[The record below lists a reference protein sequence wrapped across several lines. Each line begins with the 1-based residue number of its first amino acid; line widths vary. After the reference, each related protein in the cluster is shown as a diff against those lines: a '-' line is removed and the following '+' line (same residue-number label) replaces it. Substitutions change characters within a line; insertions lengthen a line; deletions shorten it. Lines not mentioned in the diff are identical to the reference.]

1 MTGIER
7 QQPITAV
14 PLLFFDVE
22 TTGLEIQAGH
32 RICEVAMLR
41 WEHGQEVGR
50 INTLINPEREL
61 DPQAAQI
68 NGLQP
73 ADLNT
78 APLFTD
84 IAPQIVQI
92 SQNAVRIAH
101 NLPFDE
107 SFLNMELC
115 RAGYP
120 PFTGPALD
128 TLELARRL
136 GIRRG
141 SLSLAALAA
150 TFGLPAPTHR
160 AMDDVLTLRALF
172 DHFVNEMISLGII
185 TLEDVLR
192 FARGLRPNDPE
203 PEAPPPLAAALAT
216 GSTLRIV
223 YASKSNPEP
232 LERRIRPIELVVEP
246 NGISVRAFCYLRN
259 DIRNFLLSRISA
271 YLPDTQPE

>member
-1 MTGIER
+1 MTGIEL
-7 QQPITAV
+7 QQPITDV

-32 RICEVAMLR
+32 RICEVAILR
-41 WEHGQEVGR
+41 WEHDQEVGR

-68 NGLQP
+68 NGLQL
-73 ADLNT
+73 ADLNN

-84 IAPQIVQI
+84 IAPQIVQL

-128 TLELARRL
+128 TLELARHL

-141 SLSLAALAA
+141 SLSLATLAA
-150 TFGLPAPTHR
+150 TFGLPTPTHR

-185 TLEDVLR
+185 TLGDVLR
-192 FARGLRPNDPE
+192 FVRGLRPNDPE

-223 YASKSNPEP
+223 YTSNSSPQP

-246 NGISVRAFCYLRN
+246 NGINVRAFCYLRN

-271 YLPDTQPE
+271 YLPDTQAE

>member
-1 MTGIER
+1 MTGIEL
-7 QQPITAV
+7 QQPITDV

-41 WEHGQEVGR
+41 REHGQEVGR

-73 ADLNT
+73 ADLNN

-141 SLSLAALAA
+141 SLSLAALAT

-160 AMDDVLTLRALF
+160 AMDDVLTLRTLF
-172 DHFVNEMISLGII
+172 DRFVNEMVSLGVI
-185 TLEDVLR
+185 TLGEVLR
-192 FARGLRPNDPE
+192 FARGLLPNDPE

-223 YASKSNPEP
+223 YTSKSNPEP
-232 LERRIRPIELVVEP
+232 LERRIRPIELVVESH
-246 NGISVRAFCYLRN
+246 GISVRAFCYLRN

>member
-1 MTGIER
+1 MTGIKL
-7 QQPITAV
+7 QQPITDV

-73 ADLNT
+73 AALNN

-141 SLSLAALAA
+141 SLSLVALAT

-172 DHFVNEMISLGII
+172 DRFVNEMVSLGVI
-185 TLEDVLR
+185 TLGEVLR
-192 FARGLRPNDPE
+192 FARGLLPNDPE

-223 YASKSNPEP
+223 YTSKSNPEP

-246 NGISVRAFCYLRN
+246 NGISVRAFCYMRN